1 MHWQITTTAK
11 FMRRRLV
18 TLSPADKVLDGIETL
33 LKNSISG
40 APVIDAD
47 GKFVG
52 VFSEKC
58 CMHALTDIVELACQI
73 ETPAPRVREFMT
85 TSLVTLN
92 PDDDVFDAIDH
103 ILTRRIS
110 GAPILDDDGNFL
122 GVFSEKTAMRVL
134 ISAAYERQP
143 SAKVIAYIDTD
154 VQRLIRDSDSLI
166 AIARMFQQTP
176 YRRLPVL
183 TSQELVG
190 QVSRRDV
197 IRAELGVAKQF
208 ADVLLQLGSDEL
220 VHRCHCEAPIDKF
233 MDTKAISIAPTDDIL
248 SVAQVFLDTPY
259 RRLAVVDADGKL
271 VGQVSRRDLLS
282 AFAELLEP
290 VQTLVH

>member
-11 FMRRRLV
+11 FMRRDLV
-18 TLSPADKVLDGIETL
+18 TLRPADKVLDGIETL

-40 APVIDAD
+40 APVTD
-47 GKFVG
+47 GNGRFLG

-58 CMHALTDIVELACQI
+58 CMNALTDIVELACQI
-73 ETPAPRVREFMT
+73 ETPAPHVREFMT
-85 TSLVTLN
+85 TSLITLK
-92 PDDDVFDAIDH
+92 PEDDVFDAIDH

-110 GAPILDDDGNFL
+110 GAPILDDEGNYL

-134 ISAAYERQP
+134 ISAAYDQQP
-143 SAKVIAYIDTD
+143 CAKVIAYIDTD
-154 VQRLIRDSDSLI
+154 DQRLIRDTDSLI
-166 AIARMFQQTP
+166 AIARMFQRTP

-208 ADVLLQLGSDEL
+208 ANVLMQVGSDEL
-220 VHRCHCEAPIDKF
+220 LHRCHCEAPIEKF
-233 MDTKAISIAPTDDIL
+233 MDTNASSINPSDDIL
-248 SVAQVFLDTPY
+248 GVAQMFLNTPY
-259 RRLAVVDADGKL
+259 RRLAVVDSDGTL
-271 VGQVSRRDLLS
+271 IGQVSRRDLLS
-282 AFAELLEP
+282 AFAELLQP
-290 VQTLVH
+290 AKVLVH